1 MSTESAKP
9 MALVAVMP
17 VGRIMQM
24 GQSVPLVWMDSFF
37 SDDGSCRGMFYVY
50 TFHKVPEIC

>member
-1 MSTESAKP
+1 

-17 VGRIMQM
+17 VGRIIQM

-37 SDDGSCRGMFYVY
+37 RDDGSGRGMFYVY